1 MVRGFVYSLSA
12 VALFILGSIA
22 WMMMQSPDEDTLILF
37 SGWMI
42 LISFFAVGPLFFA
55 LGYWHQ
61 RVLHPAQPRWDP
73 EMGE

>member
-1 MVRGFVYSLSA
+1 
-12 VALFILGSIA
+12 
-22 WMMMQSPDEDTLILF
+22 MMMQSPDEDTLILF